1 MPGPLVGSVTVSSSL
16 PPGRMRRGMQSTSCG
31 NESAAFLKPH
41 VDDDDIYGH
50 GDKCT
55 GVVVVTTPGPFVCSH
70 TRRMT
75 PMERNYVSV
84 RKLVVFTLK

>member
-1 MPGPLVGSVTVSSSL
+1 
-16 PPGRMRRGMQSTSCG
+16 MRRGMQSTSCG
-31 NESAAFLKPH
+31 NESAVLLKPH
-41 VDDDDIYGH
+41 VDDDDSYGH

-84 RKLVVFTLK
+84 GEARCVHTKIIIRGWFSYTVVLIDDED